1 MVLPSAEIVFYGLTP
16 ERYGIKVRVD
26 RLTNIGPPGTSPKV
40 TSPAWELLKRRKY
53 GKGTYYVRGHLLNDN
68 LHGPGNNWKNLTP
81 LTQEA
86 NNTGADSMEKK
97 FEKPIKDVVT
107 KGQNAVFFEVRPVY
121 GSRTNALE
129 AKLVQKEQAGS
140 ISADDQIRL
149 NIIREEAKIPI
160 SMDCYAREYPMNHA
174 PMPKTRSA
182 ASALPVP
189 PSVDLPGGKL
199 EEDIENKVDDSK
211 TYDLLPKDLNP
222 AMIDDPNG
230 MRERLGNNGVDDITI
245 SAILKAVVTYQFMK
259 RKTIKQIRQLKE
271 EIGKNGDGVG
281 IQENVQEYFDKG
293 IIKMQGNV
301 SFIEQWENFPE
312 YRSMLESTGRRDIL
326 NKLREIDHEFNQD
339 LD

>member
-1 MVLPSAEIVFYGLTP
+1 SSSSF
-16 ERYGIKVRVD
+16 
-26 RLTNIGPPGTSPKV
+26 PPG
-40 TSPAWELLKRRKY
+40 
-53 GKGTYYVRGHLLNDN
+53 
-68 LHGPGNNWKNLTP
+68 
-81 LTQEA
+81 
-86 NNTGADSMEKK
+86 
-97 FEKPIKDVVT
+97 
-107 KGQNAVFFEVRPVY
+107 
-121 GSRTNALE
+121 
-129 AKLVQKEQAGS
+129 
-140 ISADDQIRL
+140 
-149 NIIREEAKIPI
+149 
-160 SMDCYAREYPMNHA
+160 
-174 PMPKTRSA
+174 RST
-182 ASALPVP
+182 
-189 PSVDLPGGKL
+189 